1 MEGLS
6 CPGRPH
12 KDLLG
17 FSLPFS
23 DTSHSGGEVGRE
35 EKGNQVLDR
44 TVNHQPGEKVKNE
57 FLLSLSPFA
66 KLIS

>member
-1 MEGLS
+1 M
-6 CPGRPH
+6 
-12 KDLLG
+12 
-17 FSLPFS
+17 
-23 DTSHSGGEVGRE
+23 GRE

-44 TVNHQPGEKVKNE
+44 TVNHQPGGKVKNE